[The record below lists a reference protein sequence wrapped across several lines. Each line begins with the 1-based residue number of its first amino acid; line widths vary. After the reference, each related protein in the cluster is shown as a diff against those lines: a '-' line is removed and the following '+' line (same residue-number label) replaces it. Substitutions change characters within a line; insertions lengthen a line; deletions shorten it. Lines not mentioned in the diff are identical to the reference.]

1 MERAL
6 AGPVAVRL
14 GRRRRTGQRLVLAY
28 HNVIPAGMVVGGD
41 RSLHLDF
48 DSFRRQLDVLRQSRV
63 VSLETALDASNGD
76 PVVAITFDDA
86 YASAVTIALPELAAR
101 GLPSTWFVAPGLLDQ
116 GMPWWD
122 RLAAGGVVPEAVRLR
137 CLEGLGGETT
147 RIERELGGSMANRL
161 EPVLSIASYQQLRHA
176 AAAPGLT
183 FGSHTWSHPNL
194 SRQDTPSLSGELRRP
209 LEWLRAAF
217 PDLSRPWVAYPYG
230 FFNPG
235 VEEAARAAGYE
246 AGFAVTGGWSRRSD
260 RPMALPRLNIPSGL
274 SVDGFRARI
283 AGLVDL

>member
-6 AGPVAVRL
+6 AGPAAVRL

-28 HNVIPAGMVVGGD
+28 HNVVPAGMAAAGD

-48 DSFRRQLDVLRQSRV
+48 DGFRRQLDALRHTRV
-63 VSLETALDASNGD
+63 VSLETALGASTGE
-76 PVVAITFDDA
+76 PVIAITFDDA
-86 YASAVTIALPELAAR
+86 YASAVTLALPELAAR
-101 GLPSTWFVAPGLLDQ
+101 GLPSTMFVAPGLLDQ

-122 RLAAGGVVPEAVRLR
+122 RLAAGGAVPEAVRLR
-137 CLEGLGGETT
+137 CLEGLAGETT
-147 RIERELGGSMANRL
+147 RIDLELGGAMPNRP
-161 EPVLSIASYQQLRHA
+161 EPLLSIASHEQLRHA
-176 AAAPGLT
+176 AARSGLT

-194 SRQDTPSLSGELRRP
+194 SRQDEPGLNGELRRP
-209 LEWLRAAF
+209 LEWLRTAF
-217 PDLSRPWVAYPYG
+217 PEITRPWVAYPYG
-230 FFNPG
+230 IFCSA
-235 VEEAARAAGYE
+235 VEAAARAAGYE

-283 AGLVDL
+283 AGLLDF

>member
-6 AGPVAVRL
+6 AGPAAVRL

-28 HNVIPAGMVVGGD
+28 HNVIPAGMAAGGD

-48 DSFRRQLDVLRQSRV
+48 DSFRRQLDALRQSRV
-63 VSLETALDASNGD
+63 VSLETALTGSNGD
-76 PVVAITFDDA
+76 PVIAITFDDA
-86 YASAVTIALPELAAR
+86 YTSAVTLALPELAAR

-122 RLAAGGVVPEAVRLR
+122 RLAAGGAVPEAVRLR

-147 RIERELGGSMANRL
+147 RIERELGGSMPNRL
-161 EPVLSIASYQQLRHA
+161 DLSLSIASHEQLRHA
-176 AAAPGLT
+176 VVLPGLT

-194 SRQDTPSLSGELRRP
+194 SRQDAPSLSGELRRP
-209 LEWLRAAF
+209 LEWLHATF
-217 PDLSRPWVAYPYG
+217 PGISRPWVAYPYG

-260 RPMALPRLNIPSGL
+260 RLMALPRLNIPSGL
-274 SVDGFRARI
+274 SVDGFRARV
-283 AGLVDL
+283 AGLLNL